1 MAITF
6 SVGGQTVQVDGAA
19 SESTLQSLVSAVSGS
34 NQRQRQ
40 AATQIA
46 ADLKN
51 IGQSASSADSSM
63 QKTAVSAQRSD
74 AAISGLGSGIS
85 NVVSTIVGSFQQT
98 SATVGTFADSL
109 LSTSTQISQEWSRAF
124 VSLSR
129 GGIDPIVLSTSAL
142 RAGLDLTGG
151 ALGKLGSMIPGV
163 PGQALSGF
171 TNLVTELGKGGI
183 DILSTQLIESAQA
196 MSRYNKMGAIFSEG
210 LGEMR
215 VNTGKTG
222 LTFEQFSRVVEGSR
236 DNIKSFGGTLSDGIT
251 RLADVS
257 NAMSRSVDS
266 SGKTV
271 RHALLNLGY
280 SVEEQS
286 TLAAS
291 YLAQQR
297 VIVGIDRVRAMSSK
311 EVADATVKYATDL
324 KVLQE
329 LTGKD
334 AKAIADKAA
343 KDTMRASLMAKLT
356 DDQRKA
362 LTEANRGMQQL
373 GPEAGQT
380 MQNALTRYLTTGT
393 FDPAVAM
400 SEEMRGYIV
409 KIGQGVQSGSTDM
422 QNVTTKANEDLKTEL
437 ERQAKLGI
445 GLAATTDTVLAAGG
459 TLSSAVQ
466 TYTTA
471 VNGILSNTNI
481 TAGATE
487 KAQASA
493 EKLKGTTEVLTTG
506 VSTMTESSANMTKA
520 LNTITTEAL
529 PKVVPAVTA
538 LVKGVSNAAASFE
551 QAVVGDITMGQA
563 VSSVKKQLID
573 GFDGILKDIKQ
584 KVDEWF
590 PSTKSGAK
598 ADTGKAAAA
607 AESNSAPVA
616 SANTLIQMFSE
627 LLSKMGVRDSGTLGM
642 TGSLFE
648 KEDFYGKVAKGETVL
663 TRGQFD
669 NIANFNSD
677 AGIGNKPQVATKPA
691 GLAQLTTESGTKT
704 SDAMQSL
711 AKSMPNTDQLSRQY
725 QIGIDS
731 AIRES
736 SNTMSES
743 IVSSISAVK
752 NNKADF
758 QMLDGITQSM
768 PLLGAAVTD
777 SIKQSQD
784 SYVTAMRDFQQ
795 ERINAD
801 KQTKK
806 SDQPFPEEFTA
817 AVGKFDTVVLSTAID
832 NLSSQMVNSSKEQQ
846 LSLNAQITK
855 LTELVTAMQENVR
868 ASENIANV
876 LA

>member
-1 MAITF
+1 MW
-6 SVGGQTVQVDGAA
+6 
-19 SESTLQSLVSAVSGS
+19 L
-34 NQRQRQ
+34 
-40 AATQIA
+40 
-46 ADLKN
+46 
-51 IGQSASSADSSM
+51 
-63 QKTAVSAQRSD
+63 
-74 AAISGLGSGIS
+74 
-85 NVVSTIVGSFQQT
+85 
-98 SATVGTFADSL
+98 
-109 LSTSTQISQEWSRAF
+109 
-124 VSLSR
+124 
-129 GGIDPIVLSTSAL
+129 
-142 RAGLDLTGG
+142 
-151 ALGKLGSMIPGV
+151 
-163 PGQALSGF
+163 
-171 TNLVTELGKGGI
+171 
-183 DILSTQLIESAQA
+183 
-196 MSRYNKMGAIFSEG
+196 
-210 LGEMR
+210 
-215 VNTGKTG
+215 
-222 LTFEQFSRVVEGSR
+222 
-236 DNIKSFGGTLSDGIT
+236 IT

-362 LTEANRGMQQL
+362 LIEANRGMQQL

-409 KIGQGVQSGSTDM
+409 KIGQGVQSGSSDM
-422 QNVTTKANEDLKTEL
+422 QNVTTKANEELKTEL

-445 GLAATTDTVLAAGG
+445 GLAATADTVLAAGG
-459 TLSSAVQ
+459 TLSGAVQ
-466 TYTTA
+466 TYTTV

-493 EKLKGTTEVLTTG
+493 EKLKGTTDVLTTG
-506 VSTMTESSANMTKA
+506 VTIMTEESARMTKA
-520 LNTITTEAL
+520 LNNITTEAL

-538 LVKGVSNAAASFE
+538 LVTGVSNAAASFE
-551 QAVVGDITMGQA
+551 QAVVGDITIGQA
-563 VSSVKKQLID
+563 ITSVKKQLID

-590 PSTKSGAK
+590 PSTKSSAK
-598 ADTGKAAAA
+598 AETGNTGSKG
-607 AESNSAPVA
+607 AESNNATAA
-616 SANTLIQMFSE
+616 SANTLIQMFGD
-627 LLSKMGVRDSGTLGM
+627 LLGKMGIRDSGTLGM

-648 KEDFYGKVAKGETVL
+648 KEDFYGKVARGETVL
-663 TRGQFD
+663 TPAQLENLVMGVSQH
-669 NIANFNSD
+669 S
-677 AGIGNKPQVATKPA
+677 IGNRAQVATKPA
-691 GLAQLTTESGTKT
+691 DLTQLTEESSTKT
-704 SDAMQSL
+704 SNVMQSLAKSMPNTDQLSGQFQMGIDSAMQSL
-711 AKSMPNTDQLSRQY
+711 AKSMPNTDQLVGQY

-743 IVSSISAVK
+743 IVSSISAIK

-758 QMLDGITQSM
+758 QMLDGIAQSM

-817 AVGKFDTVVLSTAID
+817 AIGKFDTVVLSTAID